1 MEAHAAD
8 ACVTLGRLT
17 LELCGRVCK
26 IECVCAGHVL
36 GVTSVVKQASRYY
49 FRSLLCGE
57 TLIPSQ
63 PDSALDAGKTT
74 HRALYV
80 TLRAKHSLF
89 RW

>member
-36 GVTSVVKQASRYY
+36 GVTSVVKQASNEACQGREQTTA
-49 FRSLLCGE
+49 RKHLW
-57 TLIPSQ
+57 PARRV
-63 PDSALDAGKTT
+63 SAL
-74 HRALYV
+74 
-80 TLRAKHSLF
+80 
-89 RW
+89 